1 MTTFLASIPPLQS
14 AIQIHGNKDGM
25 RVKLEIPES
34 EMANAID
41 LLTMRGVVLRVSV
54 EVVTEK
60 QSWQNVGKVIE
71 E

>member
-54 EVVTEK
+54 EVVEDSK
-60 QSWQNVGKVIE
+60 PAQRVSMG
-71 E
+71 